1 MLGILNGVRVAA
13 DDLVD
18 RFADKFSVGLVAGLI
33 IPLPVPVED
42 EIGNRIDQFEQVL
55 AVTGAG
61 HRSTKFQGKIF
72 ALAAGSVLQNKAG
85 IVLITIVAIYIFV
98 KGFVSEGPGAVVS
111 GGFAERSP
119 KLR

>member
-1 MLGILNGVRVAA
+1 
-13 DDLVD
+13 
-18 RFADKFSVGLVAGLI
+18 
-33 IPLPVPVED
+33 
-42 EIGNRIDQFEQVL
+42 
-55 AVTGAG
+55 
-61 HRSTKFQGKIF
+61 
-72 ALAAGSVLQNKAG
+72 VLQNKAG